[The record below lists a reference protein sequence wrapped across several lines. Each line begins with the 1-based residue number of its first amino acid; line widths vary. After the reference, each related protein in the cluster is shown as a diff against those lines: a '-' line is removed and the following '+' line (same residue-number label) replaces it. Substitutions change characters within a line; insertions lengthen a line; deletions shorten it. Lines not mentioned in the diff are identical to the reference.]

1 MHCMIGSFISV
12 MTNSWIDCQK
22 PVTQFC
28 DKIRTMPFH
37 AAVFK
42 YCLITYYTIVGI
54 YVHTHL
60 QANRI

>member
-28 DKIRTMPFH
+28 DKIRYN
-37 AAVFK
+37 AIS
-42 YCLITYYTIVGI
+42 CCCI
-54 YVHTHL
+54 
-60 QANRI
+60 